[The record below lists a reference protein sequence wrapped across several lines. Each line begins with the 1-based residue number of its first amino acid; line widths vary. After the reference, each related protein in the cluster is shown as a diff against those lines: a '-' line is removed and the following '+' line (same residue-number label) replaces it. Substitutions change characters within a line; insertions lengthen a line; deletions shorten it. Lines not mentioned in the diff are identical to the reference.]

1 MMTRGLA
8 PAHNERRVNWNFK
21 GLEALAVFGSSILVL
36 LIVRWWILR
45 GLRRAA
51 TGPDSFPQVAWE
63 YLKTPSFLWV
73 LAGSLELGLDVFDL
87 ENRWRT
93 LTQNSIVGF
102 VIFSM
107 ALMLNAMVQRGIS
120 KLPFAMAGLSR
131 TLTRLFVFGI
141 GLLILLRFWGISITP
156 ILTALGVGGLAV
168 ALALQDTLGNLF
180 AGVHLLVEAPIAVG
194 QFIRLSAEEEGT
206 VVDIGWRTTRV
217 LTSNNATIIIPNK
230 TITNGN
236 LLNYDLPA
244 SRIGTGIPILIGH
257 GADISLVERICIEA
271 AKANPGVLPDADP
284 LLIADPGM
292 MATHL
297 QFRLVFQ
304 VEKQLGSG
312 LIRSA
317 ILKTILQR
325 FNEEQ
330 VPYPEIPGRR

>member
-1 MMTRGLA
+1 MMTRA
-8 PAHNERRVNWNFK
+8 VSPAHNERRVNWNLK

-45 GLRRAA
+45 GLHRAS

-63 YLKTPSFLWV
+63 YLKTPSLLWV

>member
-1 MMTRGLA
+1 MMTRGPA
-8 PAHNERRVNWNFK
+8 PDHNERRVNRNFN

-45 GLRRAA
+45 GLHRVS

-63 YLKTPSFLWV
+63 YLKTPSLLWV
-73 LAGSLELGLDVFDL
+73 VAGALQLGLDVFVLDD
-87 ENRWRT
+87 RWRT
-93 LTQNSIVGF
+93 LAQNSIVGF

-107 ALMLNAMVQRGIS
+107 AIMLNAMVQRGIS

-168 ALALQDTLGNLF
+168 ALALQDTLGNIF

-194 QFIRLSAEEEGT
+194 QFIRLSADEEGT
-206 VVDIGWRTTRV
+206 VVDIGWRTTRI
-217 LTSNNATIIIPNK
+217 LTPANATIIVPNK

-236 LLNYDLPA
+236 LLNYDLPVL
-244 SRIGTGIPILIGH
+244 RIGTGIPILVGH
-257 GADISLVERICIEA
+257 GADMALVERICVEA
-271 AKANPGVLPDADP
+271 AKADPGVLPDADP

-292 MATHL
+292 TATHL

-317 ILKTILQR
+317 ILKNILRR